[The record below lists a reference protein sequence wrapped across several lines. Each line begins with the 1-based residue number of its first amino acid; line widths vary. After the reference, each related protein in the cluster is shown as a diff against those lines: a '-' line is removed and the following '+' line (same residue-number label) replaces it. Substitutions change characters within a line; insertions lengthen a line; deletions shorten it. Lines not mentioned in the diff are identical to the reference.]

1 MSIKKTDFPLALC
14 MIQPEPCPG
23 SYRNTGMSFQEVMD
37 ISIKEVEMIQTT
49 GFDGY
54 IIQNRNDAPVRQIAS
69 PETIAYMSV
78 LSYEL
83 KRRFPNMIQGILIDW
98 DGVASLA
105 VADAVQADFIR
116 IEHTYTGMEVGYA
129 GLMHAQCVDVCMM
142 RKRLG
147 SRIPV
152 YADVQEIHYEQI
164 GGKKIVDAAWDSV
177 QNAFADGLFIGGRTT
192 EESMQIYHDVRKR
205 LGDDV
210 PLFLSAGSNG
220 DNIREILTCYDGVSV
235 GTWVKNGNMKNPID
249 PEKARIFM
257 DGVKEAR
264 RLRNNR

>member
-37 ISIKEVEMIQTT
+37 ISIKEVEMIQNT

-54 IIQNRNDAPVRQIAS
+54 IIQNRNDAPVKQIAS

-129 GLMHAQCVDVCMM
+129 GLMHAQCVDC
-142 RKRLG
+142 LLYT
-147 SRIPV
+147 SRRSISSSIASSKSVLTMEHSKKGRRFHP
-152 YADVQEIHYEQI
+152 
-164 GGKKIVDAAWDSV
+164 KKICRNS
-177 QNAFADGLFIGGRTT
+177 
-192 EESMQIYHDVRKR
+192 SM
-205 LGDDV
+205 
-210 PLFLSAGSNG
+210 SAG
-220 DNIREILTCYDGVSV
+220 
-235 GTWVKNGNMKNPID
+235 
-249 PEKARIFM
+249 
-257 DGVKEAR
+257 
-264 RLRNNR
+264 LR